1 MNDICNDI
9 FSFLAQSNVINNNI
23 VNTNV
28 LHASKAKEN
37 LDILYSFADV

>member
-9 FSFLAQSNVINNNI
+9 FSFCAQSNVINNST

-28 LHASKAKEN
+28 FHASKAKQN
-37 LDILYSFADV
+37 LDIINSFADV